1 MAGGTQNRN
10 AQVAY
15 DTHLLNIGK
24 KKECGC
30 PIHKRNGKKTKVEA
44 TLFNRQGDSGL
55 QSMCKIGKKKLDSYK
70 HKINA
75 WKLVYLFDK
84 FTDSNYMNELKK
96 NFICEKS
103 HIIYNDFNLILDNIY
118 NILRIDIE
126 DDTNLFF
133 ELMSDIDSLIGNKR
147 NSLLKQIKIYDSNL
161 TDEEFDMMIDDANV
175 EKNLTKKQGEYI
187 FNFHDDMCDKLNVF
201 LIDSADKKI
210 NHHSMFRTDW
220 GKIWPAFDESGEKL
234 LNRNGKQIRL
244 NKWNTLAKGNTDS
257 RVERYFPDGDY
268 RAANAEMVK
277 INKTNFSADHIW
289 PISLG
294 GRHDVKNLEPM
305 ILSDNI
311 KKRNNLSIELVN
323 RVLQDPTK
331 HISGRYLAFF
341 ESVCTGEINEETI
354 VELERGL
361 KLEVEN
367 WSNDIKKLDQVN
379 KKVKI
384 TDYLLEHGYRHDK
397 MDRIIKKYF
406 S

>member
-15 DTHLLNIGK
+15 DTHLLNVGK

-30 PIHKRNGKKTKVEA
+30 PIHKRDGKKTFVDA
-44 TLFNRQGDSGL
+44 TLFNRSKESGL
-55 QSMCKIGKKKLDSYK
+55 QSMCRIGKKMLDSYK
-70 HKINA
+70 HKMNA

-84 FTDSNYMNELKK
+84 FNNSKCMQELEG
-96 NFICEKS
+96 NFKCAKS
-103 HIIYNDFNLILDNIY
+103 SLIYNDFNLILDKIY
-118 NILRIDIE
+118 NKLSNEIKDE
-126 DDTNLFF
+126 TKLFF
-133 ELMSDIDSLIGNKR
+133 ELMSDIDSLIGNRR
-147 NSLLKQIKIYDSNL
+147 NSLLIQIKIYDSNL
-161 TDEEFDMMIDDANV
+161 TIEEFDMMIDDANV
-175 EKNLTKKQGEYI
+175 EKNLSATQRENI
-187 FNFHDDMCDKLNVF
+187 INFHDDMCDKLNVF

-220 GKIWPAFDESGEKL
+220 GKIHPAFDESGEKL
-234 LNRNGKQIRL
+234 LNRNGEQIRL

-268 RAANAEMVK
+268 KAANAEMAK
-277 INKTNFSADHIW
+277 INNTNFSADHIW

-323 RVLQDPTK
+323 RVLQDPSK

-341 ESVCTGEINEETI
+341 ESVCTGEVNEETI

-361 KLEVEN
+361 KLEVEK
-367 WSNDIKKLDQVN
+367 WSNDIKTLDQVN
-379 KKVKI
+379 KEARI
-384 TDYLLEHGYRHDK
+384 TGYLLEHGYRHDK
-397 MDRIIKKYF
+397 MERIIKKYF